1 MCFLIGEKL
10 QMIASPFQ
18 KNLILD
24 KYSERKITMKRII
37 FIMPWFGPLRKDF
50 DFWLKSAELN
60 RSVDFLV
67 PTDQYIKP
75 PPIM

>member
-1 MCFLIGEKL
+1 
-10 QMIASPFQ
+10 MIASPFQ